1 LGGPAFDPD
10 RAFRHIDGQV
20 TKKRISQ
27 RNNNNEINRYKEVI
41 ELMRKRKYPSIFDAF
56 ESLMRGLPFE
66 EEREAGMYRDPFE
79 DLIRRFQEGIPE
91 EFKELVKEEE
101 TPGGTSRRYG
111 PFVYGFSYTAEP
123 GKEPTF
129 REFGNVRPS
138 RGGIEPSVG
147 REPLVD
153 VMEDG
158 DLYKIFAELPGVEK
172 EGIKLDSTERTVRIE
187 TTGEKKFLKTITLD
201 SEIDPD
207 SAKASYKNGV
217 LSVEL
222 EKKMKAEKGKE
233 IKIE

>member
-1 LGGPAFDPD
+1 
-10 RAFRHIDGQV
+10 
-20 TKKRISQ
+20 
-27 RNNNNEINRYKEVI
+27 VI
-41 ELMRKRKYPSIFDAF
+41 KLMRKRKYPSIFDAF
-56 ESLMRGLPFE
+56 ENLMRGFPFE
-66 EEREAGMYRDPFE
+66 EEREEGMYRDPFE

-101 TPGGTSRRYG
+101 TPTGTARRYG

-123 GKEPTF
+123 GKEPAF
-129 REFGNVRPS
+129 REFGNIRPS
-138 RGGIEPSVG
+138 RGGIEPSAG

-172 EGIKLDSTERTVRIE
+172 ESIKLDSTERSVRIE
-187 TTGEKKFLKTITLD
+187 TTGEKKFAKTISLD
-201 SEIDPD
+201 SEVDPD

-222 EKKMKAEKGKE
+222 EKKVKAEKGKE

>member
-1 LGGPAFDPD
+1 
-10 RAFRHIDGQV
+10 
-20 TKKRISQ
+20 
-27 RNNNNEINRYKEVI
+27 
-41 ELMRKRKYPSIFDAF
+41 MRRRRYPSIFDAF
-56 ESLMRGLPFE
+56 EGLFRGFPFE
-66 EEREAGMYRDPFE
+66 EEREEGIYKDPFD

-91 EFKELVKEEE
+91 DMKELVREEE

-129 REFGNVRPS
+129 REFGNIRPG
-138 RGGIEPSVG
+138 RGGIEPSSG

-158 DLYKIFAELPGVEK
+158 DLIKIFAELPGVDK
-172 EGIKLDSTERTVRIE
+172 EAIKLDSTERTVRIE
-187 TTGEKKFLKTITLD
+187 TTGDKKFAKLIPLD
-201 SEIDPD
+201 FEVDPE

-222 EKKMKAEKGKE
+222 EKKVKAEKGKE

>member
-1 LGGPAFDPD
+1 
-10 RAFRHIDGQV
+10 
-20 TKKRISQ
+20 
-27 RNNNNEINRYKEVI
+27 
-41 ELMRKRKYPSIFDAF
+41 MRKRRYPSIFDAF
-56 ESLMRGLPFE
+56 EGLFRGFPFE
-66 EEREAGMYRDPFE
+66 EEREEGIYRDPFE

-91 EFKELVKEEE
+91 DLKELVREEE

-129 REFGNVRPS
+129 REFGNIRPS
-138 RGGIEPSVG
+138 RGGIEPSSG

-172 EGIKLDSTERTVRIE
+172 ENIKLDSTERSVRIE
-187 TTGEKKFLKTITLD
+187 TTGEKKFAKTIALD
-201 SEIDPD
+201 AEVDPD

-217 LSVEL
+217 LSIEL
-222 EKKMKAEKGKE
+222 EKKLKAEKGKE